1 MHLIW
6 LIPLLPALGA
16 AINGLIGIR
25 MFNKRIAGVVACT
38 MMLGALGLS
47 LYAVWEML
55 GLPSEAREH
64 VVTLGAWI
72 PPIPLATANGI
83 GSFEIPWAFRLDP
96 LSGMMLLIV

>member
-1 MHLIW
+1 MTAKTYRDCPSI
-6 LIPLLPALGA
+6 
-16 AINGLIGIR
+16 
-25 MFNKRIAGVVACT
+25 
-38 MMLGALGLS
+38 GLS

-83 GSFEIPWAFRLDP
+83 GSFEIPWAFRL
-96 LSGMMLLIV
+96 SRSATSTAVGTSI